1 MCQGCILRRVGI
13 KCGTFWNKV
22 KHAKEEESSCRGTRE
37 ERRQKG
43 RSAEC
48 CQYDAGTAKRTG
60 PKCCA
65 SQMEEGETAAERR
78 SMIMASPYRS
88 SMRVY
93 VPEILEAHIED
104 LERGDSLDITEGIA
118 SKALLQFGL

>member
-1 MCQGCILRRVGI
+1 
-13 KCGTFWNKV
+13 
-22 KHAKEEESSCRGTRE
+22 
-37 ERRQKG
+37 
-43 RSAEC
+43 
-48 CQYDAGTAKRTG
+48 
-60 PKCCA
+60 
-65 SQMEEGETAAERR
+65 
-78 SMIMASPYRS
+78 MIMASPYRS